1 MPKLSEKKQA
11 FNAYKAQ
18 REKEEKEEARLRAK
32 EAKQTLQHFLEQHE
46 RMTSTT
52 RYRSGGQTGVGHD
65 TGSSPRVSV
74 LCLLPTAYMLHR
86 RAEQTFGELEV
97 WAVVPERDRKEVY
110 DDVLFF
116 LAKKEKVTLDWTRS
130 LILVFPCL
138 VFLWALAILCSIS
151 MGAQLLRSGV
161 ACLPFLLWAYCPGYG
176 RTGI

>member
-32 EAKQTLQHFLEQHE
+32 EAKQTLQCFLEQHE

-52 RYRSGGQTGVGHD
+52 RYRSGPSWGGPGPGNPGTRPPPWVA
-65 TGSSPRVSV
+65 
-74 LCLLPTAYMLHR
+74 LLHLLMALSLHR

-116 LAKKEKVTLDWTRS
+116 LAKKEKVTASARRPVAWRTRLFPFRPGSRAS
-130 LILVFPCL
+130 L
-138 VFLWALAILCSIS
+138 
-151 MGAQLLRSGV
+151 
-161 ACLPFLLWAYCPGYG
+161 LLWGPAPLLGPD
-176 RTGI
+176 

>member
-52 RYRSGGQTGVGHD
+52 RYRSENCIRLGW
-65 TGSSPRVSV
+65 GSGTLRTHRSRVLSV
-74 LCLLPTAYMLHR
+74 FCLLITHVLHR
-86 RAEQTFGELEV
+86 RAEQTFGDLEV

-116 LAKKEKVTLDWTRS
+116 LAKKEKVIVIITGW
-130 LILVFPCL
+130 ILL
-138 VFLWALAILCSIS
+138 ALNFL
-151 MGAQLLRSGV
+151 
-161 ACLPFLLWAYCPGYG
+161 
-176 RTGI
+176 